1 MTKILCTY
9 KTAIGSKILPRVS
22 FEVTTSK
29 QTKCTLTYA
38 KIGKSPIAEQLLSLL
53 KMSLRKMCIFG
64 RQHQKITTFLTKKP
78 PSRSLIWEY
87 VIFRKPLSRF
97 KNMLNPNL
105 HKKKRFG
112 GRNSVPQ
119 FLCMVGVVPSYSNNF
134 PSQLTIYRHLAWSAK
149 FLSTAT
155 TVT

>member
-22 FEVTTSK
+22 FEVATSK
-29 QTKCTLTYA
+29 QTKCTFTHA
-38 KIGKSPIAEQLLSLL
+38 KIGKSPIAASKCYLWGKYHKGNVHFWKVALEHNYVSY
-53 KMSLRKMCIFG
+53 
-64 RQHQKITTFLTKKP
+64 KKP

-87 VIFRKPLSRF
+87 VIFRKTQSRCI
-97 KNMLNPNL
+97 NMLNPNL

-119 FLCMVGVVPSYSNNF
+119 FLSMVGVVPSHSDNF
-134 PSQLTIYRHLAWSAK
+134 PS
-149 FLSTAT
+149 
-155 TVT
+155 